1 MLVFYLLPDRLK
13 NIATLEKSRYL
24 NHDFYNV
31 YVKESK
37 LNNHLFDPEN
47 LIESLIQHF
56 KYKLEH
62 NLKWNDLNS
71 MYFSLELR
79 APFMD
84 FRLIERTL
92 SSSSS
97 MIINKGTTKYILRD
111 ALKGLLD
118 DKIRLRQD
126 KIGFDNPSEKW
137 MKESFI
143 QEKITTIIEN
153 NNAEI
158 TNYFN
163 LDKVKKDY
171 KRFTNGEINIEGE
184 LWKLINLDYFLNHL
198 MKEKNE

>member
-1 MLVFYLLPDRLK
+1 
-13 NIATLEKSRYL
+13 
-24 NHDFYNV
+24 
-31 YVKESK
+31 
-37 LNNHLFDPEN
+37 
-47 LIESLIQHF
+47 
-56 KYKLEH
+56 
-62 NLKWNDLNS
+62 
-71 MYFSLELR
+71 
-79 APFMD
+79 
-84 FRLIERTL
+84 
-92 SSSSS
+92 
-97 MIINKGTTKYILRD
+97 
-111 ALKGLLD
+111 
-118 DKIRLRQD
+118 
-126 KIGFDNPSEKW
+126 

>member
-1 MLVFYLLPDRLK
+1 
-13 NIATLEKSRYL
+13 
-24 NHDFYNV
+24 
-31 YVKESK
+31 
-37 LNNHLFDPEN
+37 
-47 LIESLIQHF
+47 
-56 KYKLEH
+56 
-62 NLKWNDLNS
+62 
-71 MYFSLELR
+71 
-79 APFMD
+79 
-84 FRLIERTL
+84 
-92 SSSSS
+92 